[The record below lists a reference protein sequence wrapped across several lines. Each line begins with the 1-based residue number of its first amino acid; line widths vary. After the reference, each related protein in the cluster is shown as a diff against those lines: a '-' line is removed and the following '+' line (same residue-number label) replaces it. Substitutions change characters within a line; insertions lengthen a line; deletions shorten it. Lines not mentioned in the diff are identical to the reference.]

1 METVNILWTGGLDST
16 YRVLELSRL
25 PVIIKPYYIW
35 DKTRGSIKQ
44 ELNAMKKISRDIAVN
59 PATKAK
65 LLSVNVVMDSDIN
78 DNPEITNA
86 WKVLNDKYALGSQY
100 DYLARFAKQNG
111 LKLEVG
117 LECSE
122 RSKASNTIK
131 KETSIQIYNSL
142 SGGYSVYFIDSS
154 KSSYEGGLVFKDLL
168 LPATLWNMSKL
179 DEIKKYKE
187 WGYERTINKTWFCH
201 RPVFGMPC
209 GHCNPCK
216 DCLNEGLAFRVPKF
230 GYILGGLRGKWQAVK
245 YHIKK
250 CCSIR

>member
-44 ELNAMKKISRDIAVN
+44 ELNAMKKISHDIAVN

-65 LLSVNVVMDSDIN
+65 LLPVNVVMDSDIK
-78 DNPEITNA
+78 DDPEITNA

-117 LECSE
+117 IECSE

-131 KETSIQIYNSL
+131 KETSIHIHNSL
-142 SGGYSVYFIDSS
+142 RGGYSAYFVDPS

-179 DEIKKYKE
+179 DEIEKYKE
-187 WGYERTINKTWFCH
+187 WGYKKTIKKTWFCH

-216 DCLNEGLAFRVPKF
+216 DCLNEGLAFRVPRL

-250 CCSIR
+250 YCSIR

>member
-44 ELNAMKKISRDIAVN
+44 ELNAMKKISHDIAVN

-65 LLSVNVVMDSDIN
+65 LLPVNVVMDSDIK
-78 DNPEITNA
+78 DDSEITNA

-111 LKLEVG
+111 LKLEVDI
-117 LECSE
+117 ECSE

-131 KETSIQIYNSL
+131 KETSIHIHNSL
-142 SGGYSVYFIDSS
+142 RGGGIPRI
-154 KSSYEGGLVFKDLL
+154 LL
-168 LPATLWNMSKL
+168 ILPKALMK
-179 DEIKKYKE
+179 
-187 WGYERTINKTWFCH
+187 
-201 RPVFGMPC
+201 
-209 GHCNPCK
+209 
-216 DCLNEGLAFRVPKF
+216 A
-230 GYILGGLRGKWQAVK
+230 A
-245 YHIKK
+245 
-250 CCSIR
+250 